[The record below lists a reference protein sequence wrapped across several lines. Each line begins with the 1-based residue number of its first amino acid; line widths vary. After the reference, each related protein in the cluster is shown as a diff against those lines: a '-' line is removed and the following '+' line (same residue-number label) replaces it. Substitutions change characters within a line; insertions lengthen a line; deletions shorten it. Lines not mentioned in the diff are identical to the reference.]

1 MCAALC
7 GLYNCGRNIG
17 LEISLPRRFVKLR
30 VKLRL

>member
-17 LEISLPRRFVKLR
+17 LEIPLPRRFVKLP
-30 VKLRL
+30 L

>member
-7 GLYNCGRNIG
+7 GLYNYGPNIG